1 MQVVF
6 PNPQEVI
13 VIPETKQLLSG
24 LNVIC
29 VNDFPDRKLVQA
41 QIQEIGMVVLWKDAE
56 YDQIGQWTDN
66 DVINRIIELY
76 A

>member
-1 MQVVF
+1 MQVLF
-6 PNPQEVI
+6 PTPTEVI
-13 VIPETKQLLSG
+13 VVPERKQLLSG
-24 LNVIC
+24 MNVIC

-41 QIQEIGMVVLWKDAE
+41 QTQEAGMVILWQGEE
-56 YDQIGQWTDN
+56 YDNIGQWTDT